1 MALSDKK
8 IELLWSEFRDSVRN
22 STPVDKNETPEQKR
36 KRMTRLEANVEEW
49 FKYYFPKYAFSEPA
63 PFHKKATQRVINNA
77 EWYEVRSWSREL
89 AKSTRTM
96 FEVLFLGLTGKK
108 RYVLMISNNET
119 NATNLLEPYRIQL
132 DSNQR
137 IINDYGIQE
146 TLGRWSSGE
155 FVTRNGV
162 AFKAI
167 GAGQSPR
174 GTRNEEVRPDVLL
187 FDDLDTDEDCR
198 NPEMI
203 TKRWRWIEDAAIGT
217 RSISKGTLIIFC
229 GNIIAKDCCVV
240 RAQQYADWVDIINI
254 RDKNGNSTWPSKNSQ
269 EQIDRVLAQK
279 SYLSTQKEYFNN
291 PIQEGTVFK
300 AMNWKTFGPLSQ
312 YKFLV
317 CYIDLS
323 YKSSAKNDYKAAT
336 LVGKWKE
343 EYHVLKAFLKQG
355 TTSELAAGLVDI
367 NAFVNGKCPIYWYAE
382 ENFLQDIILK
392 EVQESLSSLK
402 SSIVISPD
410 KRAKADKFTRI
421 EAALEPI
428 NTKGK
433 LFLNESERDNP
444 SMKTLEEQFMAF
456 GPKSKAHEDGPDAVE
471 GAKFIVDSKY
481 FSEVPIVIG
490 RRQTNQKR
498 Y

>member
-36 KRMTRLEANVEEW
+36 KRMTKLEANVEEW

-63 PFHKKATQRVINNA
+63 PFHKKATQRVINNP

-254 RDKNGNSTWPSKNSQ
+254 RDKNGNSTWPAKNSQ

-433 LFLNESERDNP
+433 LYLNESERDNP

-456 GPKSKAHEDGPDAVE
+456 GPKSKAHDDGPDSVE

>member
-1 MALSDKK
+1 
-8 IELLWSEFRDSVRN
+8 
-22 STPVDKNETPEQKR
+22 
-36 KRMTRLEANVEEW
+36 
-49 FKYYFPKYAFSEPA
+49 
-63 PFHKKATQRVINNA
+63 
-77 EWYEVRSWSREL
+77 
-89 AKSTRTM
+89 
-96 FEVLFLGLTGKK
+96 
-108 RYVLMISNNET
+108 
-119 NATNLLEPYRIQL
+119 
-132 DSNQR
+132 
-137 IINDYGIQE
+137 
-146 TLGRWSSGE
+146 
-155 FVTRNGV
+155 
-162 AFKAI
+162 
-167 GAGQSPR
+167 
-174 GTRNEEVRPDVLL
+174 
-187 FDDLDTDEDCR
+187 
-198 NPEMI
+198 
-203 TKRWRWIEDAAIGT
+203 
-217 RSISKGTLIIFC
+217 
-229 GNIIAKDCCVV
+229 
-240 RAQQYADWVDIINI
+240 
-254 RDKNGNSTWPSKNSQ
+254 
-269 EQIDRVLAQK
+269 
-279 SYLSTQKEYFNN
+279 
-291 PIQEGTVFK
+291 
-300 AMNWKTFGPLSQ
+300 MNWKTFGPLSQ

>member
-36 KRMTRLEANVEEW
+36 KRMTKLEANVEEW

-63 PFHKKATQRVINNA
+63 PFHKKATQRVINNP

-198 NPEMI
+198 NLEMI

-433 LFLNESERDNP
+433 LYLNESERDNP

-456 GPKSKAHEDGPDAVE
+456 GPKSKAHDDGPDSVE